1 MAFTQLTPVKEFYQE
16 PTLHQIPSQSHFVG
30 LRGFLVIQSFL
41 WTFLNTLVPTAV
53 TGTPNSDGPVYQEML
68 RKVVSV
74 LFWNESLIYS
84 AFILI
89 SARTICTPFLN
100 KPSHDFVASSSFRR
114 GLRLWFPAAF
124 SLAIIYIVFTCIGT
138 SYIDEFK
145 TATNN
150 TTIDTPY
157 MIPNALAYFNSVFI
171 LFWTNKK
178 FDLQAANYAFP
189 SQTLWVISVLFQQS
203 YTVYMTMVIIPY
215 VRKSWRVKAFIGFI
229 ATAWWVDSWAW
240 YSITGL
246 LLADMSINM
255 NFQMRAQ
262 AGIPLGTWRGRKWRM
277 PVWPL
282 YAILTLAGLIMMYIW
297 AAWRPQDVYK
307 KVRIHTGEY
316 STGGLNDVVM
326 EPGTPMAR
334 DDNYLFL
341 LGTFLVLETWS
352 FPQAVFRNPFLMYLG
367 RRSLSWF
374 LVQSIIIYSVGIK
387 LFTHLTETR
396 NASFEAATTACFFV
410 CLLTVIPSAE
420 IFYRLI
426 DFPSQAF
433 ARVTFDWIRK

>member
-1 MAFTQLTPVKEFYQE
+1 MASTPFAPVKAFYQE
-16 PTLHQIPSQSHFVG
+16 PTTRHIPSQSHFIGV
-30 LRGFLVIQSFL
+30 RGFIVIQSFL

-53 TGTPNSDGPVYQEML
+53 AGTTNPDGPVYQEIL
-68 RKVVSV
+68 RKVFSV

-84 AFILI
+84 AFILL

-100 KPSHDFVASSSFRR
+100 KPTPEFIASSSFRR
-114 GLRLWFPAAF
+114 GLRLWFPSAF
-124 SLAIIYIVFTCIGT
+124 SLAIIYIVFSCIGT

-150 TTIDTPY
+150 TSFNTPTIFPT
-157 MIPNALAYFNSVFI
+157 ALVYFNSVFL

-178 FDLQAANYAFP
+178 FDMQAANHAFP
-189 SQTLWVISVLFQQS
+189 SQTLWVLSVLFQES
-203 YTVYMTMVIIPY
+203 YTIYMTMVIIPY

-229 ATAWWVDSWAW
+229 ATAWWVESWAW
-240 YSITGL
+240 YAITGL
-246 LLADMSINM
+246 LLADVTLNM
-255 NFQMRAQ
+255 DFPARARD
-262 AGIPLGTWRGRKWRM
+262 GISLGNWRGRQWTL

-282 YAILTLAGLIMMYIW
+282 YSIVTLAGLIMMYLW
-297 AAWRPQDVYK
+297 TAWRPQDEYK
-307 KVRIHTGEY
+307 EIRIHTGEY
-316 STGGLNDVVM
+316 STGGLNDVKV
-326 EPGTPMAR
+326 EAGSPMAR

-341 LGTFLVLETWS
+341 LGTFLFLETWTWI
-352 FPQAVFRNPFLMYLG
+352 QALFRNPVLMYLG
-367 RRSLSWF
+367 KRSFSWF
-374 LVQSIIIYSVGIK
+374 LVQSTIIYTVGIK
-387 LFTHLTETR
+387 LFTHLTEAR

-433 ARVTFDWIRK
+433 ARATFDWIRR

>member
-1 MAFTQLTPVKEFYQE
+1 MASTKFTPVKEFYQE
-16 PTLHQIPSQSHFVG
+16 PTSHQIPSQSHFIGV
-30 LRGFLVIQSFL
+30 RGFFVLQSFL
-41 WTFLNTLVPTAV
+41 WTFLNVLVPTAV
-53 TGTPNSDGPVYQEML
+53 AGTPNSNGPVYQEIL
-68 RKVVSV
+68 RKVFSV

-84 AFILI
+84 AFILL
-89 SARTICTPFLN
+89 SARTTCTPFLN
-100 KPSHDFVASSSFRR
+100 NPSRDLVASSSFRR
-114 GLRLWFPAAF
+114 GLRLWFPSAF

-138 SYIDEFK
+138 SYIDAFK

-150 TTIDTPY
+150 TTIKTPY
-157 MIPNALAYFNSVFI
+157 MLPNALAYFNSVFT

-178 FDLQAANYAFP
+178 FDAQAASYAFP
-189 SQTLWVISVLFQQS
+189 SQTLWVVSVLFQQS

-229 ATAWWVDSWAW
+229 ITAWWVDSWAW

-246 LLADMSINM
+246 LLADVSINM
-255 NFQMRAQ
+255 NFQTHAR
-262 AGIPLGTWRGRKWRM
+262 AGISVGTWRGRRLKL

-282 YAILTLAGLIMMYIW
+282 YSIVTLAGVIMMYLW

-307 KVRIHTGEY
+307 EVRIHTGEY
-316 STGGLNDVVM
+316 STGGLNDVVL
-326 EPGTPMAR
+326 EAGSPMAR

-341 LGTFLVLETWS
+341 LGTFLFLETWS
-352 FPQAVFRNPFLMYLG
+352 WVQALFRNPVLMYLG
-367 RRSLSWF
+367 KRSFSWF
-374 LVQSIIIYSVGIK
+374 LVQSIIVYTVGIK

-396 NASFEAATTACFFV
+396 NASFEAAATGCFFV
-410 CLLTVIPSAE
+410 CLVTVIPSAE

-433 ARVTFDWIRK
+433 ARVAFDWIRK